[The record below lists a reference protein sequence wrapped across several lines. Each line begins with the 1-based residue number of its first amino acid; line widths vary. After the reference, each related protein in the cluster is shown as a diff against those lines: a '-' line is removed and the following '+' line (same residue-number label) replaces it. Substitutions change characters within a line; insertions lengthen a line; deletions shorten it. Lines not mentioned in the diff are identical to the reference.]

1 MDVSLFIASRL
12 RFKEKVVLSCIT
24 VSFLIVIIAV
34 AVSSGF
40 RTEIRNGV
48 SRVTGDVQLALP
60 RLNYLEESSP
70 VNASPTY
77 IDKVLNVDGVESVQ
91 PVVYRA
97 GIVKDDSDI
106 FGVMVKGVTDASA
119 EAAGIVLPDSVKL
132 GVSIPSAFAELSGLS
147 VGDRMLAYFIGD
159 RVKVRQFNVA
169 AIYESLV
176 ETDGRYLVYADIDDM
191 RRLNGW
197 DDGQASMLEVMLKDG
212 YRDEQ
217 TIEAVSDQIGFVM
230 KAYATEDD
238 DVLVS
243 MSSVS
248 SFPQLFDWLGLID
261 FNVFFILL
269 LMTIV
274 AGFNMISGL
283 LIMLFENIST
293 IGLLKSLGMTDRSIA
308 KVFLAS
314 SAVLVL
320 KGMVLGNALAFLFCF
335 IQDKT
340 HILRLDP
347 ENYFVSFVPVH
358 IDFGTV
364 FLADAAVFA
373 AIMLLLLIPS
383 LFISRVDPAETV
395 RVR

>member
-77 IDKVLNVDGVESVQ
+77 IDKVLDVDGVESVQ

-97 GIVKDDSDI
+97 GIVKGDSDI

-248 SFPQLFDWLGLID
+248 RFPQLFDWLGLID